1 MQDIYM
7 DGANLQL
14 LAPPFL
20 HFFQNSAKV
29 SENGHFSLV
38 MEVDGG
44 RSRPYTCVYNRRWDH
59 STWYLP
65 TKNLLTLLTHTVYE
79 EMRSVFVFQ
88 RLQLVTRLE
97 AVSLA
102 LRCSS
107 LFDSTLAS
115 GSSVNTLQ
123 FDVALVPLN

>member
-1 MQDIYM
+1 MN
-7 DGANLQL
+7 GVNSQL
-14 LAPPFL
+14 LDPPLFSL
-20 HFFQNSAKV
+20 FQNSAKV

-65 TKNLLTLLTHTVYE
+65 TKNLLTLLKHTVYE

-115 GSSVNTLQ
+115 SSSVNILQ
-123 FDVALVPLN
+123 FDVR